1 MTRILVRWIPATVGA
16 TLVAGGVLL
25 FAPVDTSL
33 TVRIYLL
40 VVGAL
45 ALLTLVAATAYAA
58 GTGPSQFER
67 ALARKPARPI
77 RPDELERLER
87 QVALANENSFDF
99 YSRLRPSLVSA
110 AAASLWLTHGVD
122 LETQPDRARELLPD
136 EVWNVVRP
144 DFERP
149 TDRHAAGPSLAEID
163 AVVAGIE
170 RMQS

>member
-87 QVALANENSFDF
+87 QVALANENAFDF
-99 YSRLRPSLVSA
+99 YSRLRPSS
-110 AAASLWLTHGVD
+110 SSRSRRQRPRH
-122 LETQPDRARELLPD
+122 DRRRD
-136 EVWNVVRP
+136 RSRP
-144 DFERP
+144 S
-149 TDRHAAGPSLAEID
+149 PSPS
-163 AVVAGIE
+163 G
-170 RMQS
+170 